1 MKDQEIIKK
10 SDERKMKRF
19 RQAVTGNRLM
29 TESQIRKMERNA
41 LIQQSLSSSHLKV
54 SIKRQKKSVY
64 RYVQYGFPS
73 RLDISSE
80 RRTRDF
86 LMTRGHK
93 SQNPHTLVKQCFH

>member
-10 SDERKMKRF
+10 FDERKMKRF

-54 SIKRQKKSVY
+54 SIK
-64 RYVQYGFPS
+64 
-73 RLDISSE
+73 
-80 RRTRDF
+80 
-86 LMTRGHK
+86 
-93 SQNPHTLVKQCFH
+93 